1 MANTTI
7 QVPVEVRD
15 HLAVLAAERGL
26 TIGQLVGALSARE
39 PTAEQL
45 AARVAATRAA
55 LREHTGCTL
64 ADEDFD
70 QAPPLLDRVYRLAAA
85 EARKHRP
92 IGAERA
98 T

>member
-7 QVPVEVRD
+7 QVPAEVRD
-15 HLAVLAAERGL
+15 HLAVLAAERGM

-55 LREHTGCTL
+55 LRANSGCALT
-64 ADEDFD
+64 DEEFD
-70 QAPPLLDRVYRLAAA
+70 QAPPLLERVYRIAAA
-85 EARKHRP
+85 EARKRLP
-92 IGAERA
+92 ITGDHAA
-98 T
+98 